1 MEESVGEGRV
11 DDDHAEKGVEEV
23 RADQEHAGHQEHEEH
38 IVTPTERKLRAVPV
52 LILSCVVFG
61 LAAAAFAWTTLRVH
75 DRQMSAEANEKAVAL
90 LLGTPGLQ
98 TAEQAAAGGGSVT
111 AFYSPK
117 LHRFAITGHD
127 LPALKAGRTYEF
139 WYRTGAGLP
148 PKEAGTSRFDAPQ
161 NDIVVVSLPGPAA
174 SLVVSV
180 EPAGGART
188 LSGTPIAELTLG

>member
-1 MEESVGEGRV
+1 LAVEESVGEGRI
-11 DDDHAEKGVEEV
+11 DDEQQVEDGLGQTGT
-23 RADQEHAGHQEHEEH
+23 AEEH
-38 IVTPTERKLRAVPV
+38 IVSPTERKLRAVPV

-75 DRQMSAEANEKAVAL
+75 DRQMSAEANEKAVAF

-98 TAEQAAAGGGSVT
+98 TSEQAAAGGGSVT

-127 LPALKAGRTYEF
+127 LPSLSHDRTYEF
-139 WYRTGAGLP
+139 WYRTSTP
-148 PKEAGTSRFDAPQ
+148 PKEAGTSRFDGPQ
-161 NDIVVVSLPGPAA
+161 NDIAVVSLPGAAA

-180 EPAGGART
+180 EPSGGVST

>member
-1 MEESVGEGRV
+1 MEE
-11 DDDHAEKGVEEV
+11 GVEEV
-23 RADQEHAGHQEHEEH
+23 RADEEH
-38 IVTPTERKLRAVPV
+38 IVPDRKLRAVPV
-52 LILSCVVFG
+52 LLLSCIVFG

-98 TAEQAAAGGGSVT
+98 TSEQPATGGGSVT

-127 LPALKAGRTYEF
+127 LPTLSSGRTYEF
-139 WYRTGAGLP
+139 WYRTGAGTTP
-148 PKEAGTSRFDAPQ
+148 EPAGTSRFNGPQ
-161 NDIVVVSLPGPAA
+161 NDMVVVSLPAPAA

-180 EPAGGART
+180 EPSGGAHT
-188 LSGTPIAELTLG
+188 LSGTPIAELTLGSH

>member
-1 MEESVGEGRV
+1 MEESVGEGRI
-11 DDDHAEKGVEEV
+11 DDDQAEEGVGEV
-23 RADQEHAGHQEHEEH
+23 SVGEGHEEH
-38 IVTPTERKLRAVPV
+38 IVTPVERKLRAVPV

-75 DRQMSAEANEKAVAL
+75 DRQTSAEANEKAVAF

-98 TAEQAAAGGGSVT
+98 TSEQAAAGGGSVT

-139 WYRTGAGLP
+139 WYRAGAGQP
-148 PKEAGTSRFDAPQ
+148 PQEAGTSRFDAPQ
-161 NDIVVVSLPGPAA
+161 NDIVVVSIPAPAA

-180 EPAGGART
+180 EPSSGAHT
-188 LSGTPIAELTLG
+188 LSGTPIAELTLR

>member
-1 MEESVGEGRV
+1 LAVEESVGEDRIDDEQRV
-11 DDDHAEKGVEEV
+11 EIGLG
-23 RADQEHAGHQEHEEH
+23 QAGTAEEH
-38 IVTPTERKLRAVPV
+38 VVSPVERKLRAVPV

-75 DRQMSAEANEKAVAL
+75 DRQMSAETNEKAVAF

-98 TAEQAAAGGGSVT
+98 TSEQPAAGGGSVT

-127 LPALKAGRTYEF
+127 LPSLASGRTYEF
-139 WYRTGAGLP
+139 WYRTGAGAP
-148 PKEAGTSRFDAPQ
+148 AKEAGTSRFDAPQ
-161 NDIVVVSLPGPAA
+161 NDIVVVSLPAAAA

-180 EPAGGART
+180 EPSGGVQT